1 MNLVIDIG
9 NTNIKIA
16 IFKNNEILHISKV
29 PNFDNIFLQHL
40 QGMYYEITNVIVS
53 SVRKN
58 NFDILKLLNDKF
70 DEKNV
75 IEQNFETLIPITNC
89 YKSPQTLGNDRLAAV
104 VGANKFFPNE
114 DILVVDAGTAI
125 TFDFIDRNANYL
137 GGNISPGMLMRF
149 RALNYFTNKLPLLE
163 PVDDYRMLGNTTES
177 AIISGIEKGLIY
189 EIDGYIDELKNQY
202 PKLVVILTGGDSFFF
217 DKKLKNTIF
226 AESNLVLSG
235 LNAILNYN
243 INRRK

>member
-1 MNLVIDIG
+1 
-9 NTNIKIA
+9 
-16 IFKNNEILHISKV
+16 
-29 PNFDNIFLQHL
+29 
-40 QGMYYEITNVIVS
+40 
-53 SVRKN
+53 
-58 NFDILKLLNDKF
+58 
-70 DEKNV
+70 
-75 IEQNFETLIPITNC
+75 
-89 YKSPQTLGNDRLAAV
+89 
-104 VGANKFFPNE
+104 
-114 DILVVDAGTAI
+114 
-125 TFDFIDRNANYL
+125 
-137 GGNISPGMLMRF
+137 MRF